1 MVLNLETPFCFTFHN
16 HNWPIYF
23 MSFKCFSPLSLPLI
37 NHPHILPV
45 LQQPS
50 TWSLYFHFSIPIHF
64 LPLKW
69 SFKTMLDY
77 ITPYFRSLLWAQSV
91 SDLAPCLS
99 VHVCWTSPF
108 TLAAWCLKVL
118 QLRGVPPHMGS
129 SLQSTSSDLGPVPPG
144 ASSDSSKLGQ
154 IPSIMPALLHQIFSL
169 DIYQTYTLRS
179 LFFQCLL
186 NFSPLCLRI
195 SRIVL
200 GASGKNVNSKG
211 GHHYLIRHT

>member
-1 MVLNLETPFCFTFHN
+1 MEKGVREVLEKNVVLIPFLSFFPYDKHLSVIRGHVEVLRSTLPPTHYFHWMSPRKQIAMSKTIKVTIWIPPSPMPHPLPLLISQLSKWYPSLFRCVCQELGMVLNLETPFCFTFHN

-50 TWSLYFHFSIPIHF
+50 TWSLYFHFSIPIYF

-91 SDLAPCLS
+91 SDLAPSCLS
-99 VHVCWTSPF
+99 TFAGH
-108 TLAAWCLKVL
+108 
-118 QLRGVPPHMGS
+118 
-129 SLQSTSSDLGPVPPG
+129 
-144 ASSDSSKLGQ
+144 
-154 IPSIMPALLHQIFSL
+154 LLYAGRMVS
-169 DIYQTYTLRS
+169 
-179 LFFQCLL
+179 
-186 NFSPLCLRI
+186 
-195 SRIVL
+195 
-200 GASGKNVNSKG
+200 
-211 GHHYLIRHT
+211 